1 MGTPAPAELEAH
13 ADATWG
19 DRNIYALV
27 ITFGGAAVY
36 HVTKK
41 LALTLDSSMETEAIA
56 SSKAAEVI
64 AYARE
69 ILRAIGTPPIA
80 PTLIGTDNRANQLV
94 GSGASCPS
102 RSKHF
107 LRRYHSLLRR
117 VQEGECVIKHVPDA
131 DMPADFLT
139 KWIDVKK
146 FERSLAYVTNSHTI
160 ADSAPTGVTL
170 GGVSDRVP

>member
-1 MGTPAPAELEAH
+1 MM
-13 ADATWG
+13 
-19 DRNIYALV
+19 R
-27 ITFGGAAVY
+27 
-36 HVTKK
+36 
-41 LALTLDSSMETEAIA
+41 
-56 SSKAAEVI
+56 

-69 ILRAIGTPPIA
+69 ILRAIGTPPVA

-94 GSGASCPS
+94 GSGAACPS

-139 KWIDVKK
+139 KWIDNKK
-146 FERSLAYVTNSHTI
+146 LDRSINYVTNNHTV
-160 ADSAPTGVTL
+160 ADSAPPGVTL
-170 GGVSDRVP
+170 GGVSDRVPS